1 MTPPIVKRYL
11 IAFEKYKW
19 MGLASFTLVVVG
31 STVVAMQPEPP
42 ASYIAEAALTY
53 SSPPVLFSVT
63 GGEIQQQGQELTQ
76 ETLLSD
82 QIVEAVATKVNVKPK
97 QIGQNVALSVPAKS
111 KPGEEPASTL
121 IEIKYKDS
129 NEKRAKETVQLL
141 MEAMIKLSGEI
152 NTRRLNAII
161 KKINERSPEIKQD
174 LQLAEKKLEQY
185 DRIEGPALL
194 AAENGSLLTAIT
206 SSQSQ
211 QRQIQ
216 LTLSGVNAQIRS
228 LQKKLGLNSNE
239 AYVSSA
245 LSADPIIANLRSQI
259 YQVESQMGVLAKQ
272 GARPELPQMVQLQRQ
287 KDAYEQLLQQR
298 AVEVVG
304 GGGAAAPLAGSIIDI
319 RSQSNLD
326 PARQQLANQLV
337 ALQTQYETLQQQLIS
352 LRQDEERLR
361 QMYALIPNKQLER
374 SRLEQEVTLK
384 KAIYD
389 KMQAKLIDAQA
400 AEAETVSSLSVAKVP
415 VVTADI
421 KPPKSVPTTLAVG
434 GFLGLIV
441 GGGVIFL
448 LGSLEGTF
456 KTKEDIRNSLKQRE
470 VALLGE
476 LPLMPVEDLSAD
488 EVPTIL
494 SVYSPY
500 LEYYEKFRSNLRRL
514 GGKNLKVILI
524 TSVSSREGKT
534 VSAYNLGIASAQ
546 AGKRTLIIETDLRSP
561 SRSPSLKVTIDS
573 NANIE
578 PLRYYGSLSECIRLV
593 PDIENLYIVPSV
605 GPVSQPA
612 AILESSELRRLIE
625 DARERYDL
633 VIIDTNPISLCND
646 ALLIQPYS
654 DGIILVTRPHYTQE
668 NMLGEVVDELVES
681 ELGLVGAIINGA
693 DISVPQLVES
703 VSASG
708 EESGEKAEVSAGDC
722 AKLTGFFKRR
732 GSQRRAQRAAE
743 FCYKYNAILQP
754 CSSVFICV
762 HLCSISK
769 TQILSQHKFIIRV
782 NSSLTAILIILI
794 Q

>member
-19 MGLASFTLVVVG
+19 IGLASFTLVVVG
-31 STVVAMQPEPP
+31 ATVVAIQPEPP
-42 ASYIAEAALTY
+42 ASYITDAALTY

-76 ETLLSD
+76 EILLSD
-82 QIVEAVATKVNVKPK
+82 QIIEAVATKVNVKPK
-97 QIGQNVALSVPAKS
+97 QIGRNIALTVPEKS
-111 KPGEEPASTL
+111 KPGEAPASTL

-129 NEKRAKETVQLL
+129 NEKRAKQTVQLL

-161 KKINERSPEIKQD
+161 KKINERSPQIKQD

-185 DRIEGPALL
+185 DRIEGPALI
-194 AAENGSLLTAIT
+194 AAENGSLLNAIT
-206 SSQSQ
+206 SSQNQ

-216 LTLSGVNAQIRS
+216 LTLTGVDAQVRS
-228 LQKKLGLNSNE
+228 LQKKLGLNVNQ

-245 LSADPIIANLRSQI
+245 LSADPIIASLRSQI

-287 KDAYEQLLQQR
+287 KDAYEQLIQQR

-304 GGGAAAPLAGSIIDI
+304 GGGGTAPLAASVTDV

-337 ALQTQYETLQQQLIS
+337 TLQTQYETLRQQLVS
-352 LRQDEERLR
+352 LSQEEARLR
-361 QMYALIPNKQLER
+361 QAYALIPNKQLER
-374 SRLEQEVTLK
+374 SRLEQELALK
-384 KAIYD
+384 KAIFD

-400 AEAETVSSLSVAKVP
+400 AEAETVSSLSIARVP
-415 VVTADI
+415 VVTADV
-421 KPPKSVPTTLAVG
+421 KPPKSVLATLAIG
-434 GFLGLIV
+434 GVFGLIV

-456 KTKEDIRNSLKQRE
+456 KTKEDIRNHLKQRE
-470 VALLGE
+470 VAVLGE
-476 LPLMPVEDLSAD
+476 LPLMPVKDLSPE

-500 LEYYEKFRSNLRRL
+500 LEYHEKLRSNLRRF
-514 GGKNLKVILI
+514 GSKNLKVILV
-524 TSVSSREGKT
+524 TSISSSEGKT
-534 VSAYNLGIASAQ
+534 TTAFNLGIASAR
-546 AGKRTLIIETDLRSP
+546 AGKRTLIMETDLRSP
-561 SRSPSLKVTIDS
+561 SRSPSLKVSIDP

-593 PDIENLYIVPSV
+593 PDVENLYIVPSAGAV
-605 GPVSQPA
+605 PQPA
-612 AILESSELRRLIE
+612 AILESSEFRRLIE

-633 VIIDTNPISLCND
+633 VIIDTNPISLSND

-654 DGIILVTRPHYTQE
+654 DGIILVTRPHHTQE
-668 NMLGEVVDELVES
+668 NMLGEVIDELVES
-681 ELGLVGAIINGA
+681 ELGLVGAVINGA
-693 DISVPQLVES
+693 DIFVPQPQLRES
-703 VSASG
+703 VSSSA
-708 EESGEKAEVSAGDC
+708 EESKEKAQVSAG
-722 AKLTGFFKRR
+722 TM
-732 GSQRRAQRAAE
+732 Q
-743 FCYKYNAILQP
+743 N
-754 CSSVFICV
+754 
-762 HLCSISK
+762 
-769 TQILSQHKFIIRV
+769 
-782 NSSLTAILIILI
+782 
-794 Q
+794 

>member
-82 QIVEAVATKVNVKPK
+82 QIIEAVATKVNVKPK

-524 TSVSSREGKT
+524 TSVSSSEGKT
-534 VSAYNLGIASAQ
+534 VSAYNLGIASAR

-561 SRSPSLKVTIDS
+561 SRSPSLKVTIDP

-633 VIIDTNPISLCND
+633 VIIDTNPISLSND

-693 DISVPQLVES
+693 DISVPQLVEL

-708 EESGEKAEVSAGDC
+708 EESGEKAEVSAG
-722 AKLTGFFKRR
+722 TV
-732 GSQRRAQRAAE
+732 Q
-743 FCYKYNAILQP
+743 N
-754 CSSVFICV
+754 
-762 HLCSISK
+762 
-769 TQILSQHKFIIRV
+769 
-782 NSSLTAILIILI
+782 
-794 Q
+794 